1 VRPPVASNEVEPSR
15 PAGGSPAER
24 CRSWTGVV
32 SSWPVSSRGPE
43 PDFPTVPAVS
53 ADASD
58 PGSLVRSGSVTAKL
72 ARNWWGVV
80 ECAAQVM
87 RGVTGLGQ
95 RGGGPN
101 NDPLRND
108 NDQGSEG
115 RRWSCGRPD
124 CGSPCG
130 TSPAFNLKFRH
141 ARRTGWATMLPS
153 QRMTVASRSSRTASA
168 GCIPAIFALMAS
180 ACDRIPAASAPGPK
194 TRQSRRGV
202 DLPGASAIPAP
213 EATSAAALYG
223 CRCPAAKRAA
233 VARSTTHPACAG
245 PDMRDN
251 GCAVRQNQRLRQ
263 IRRDQ
268 HA

>member
-1 VRPPVASNEVEPSR
+1 
-15 PAGGSPAER
+15 
-24 CRSWTGVV
+24 
-32 SSWPVSSRGPE
+32 
-43 PDFPTVPAVS
+43 
-53 ADASD
+53 
-58 PGSLVRSGSVTAKL
+58 
-72 ARNWWGVV
+72 
-80 ECAAQVM
+80 
-87 RGVTGLGQ
+87 
-95 RGGGPN
+95 
-101 NDPLRND
+101 
-108 NDQGSEG
+108 
-115 RRWSCGRPD
+115 
-124 CGSPCG
+124 
-130 TSPAFNLKFRH
+130 
-141 ARRTGWATMLPS
+141 MLPS
-153 QRMTVASRSSRTASA
+153 QRTTVASRSSRTASA

>member
-1 VRPPVASNEVEPSR
+1 MIRSSRQDVHGHLVQAALVAQSR
-15 PAGGSPAER
+15 PATGDAARSRIKGHRFLPTGSRKPAR
-24 CRSWTGVV
+24 W
-32 SSWPVSSRGPE
+32 WPWKCPLVATASARPSRRPE

-115 RRWSCGRPD
+115 RRWSCGRPV

-180 ACDRIPAASAPGPK
+180 ACDRIPAPSAPGPK
-194 TRQSRRGV
+194 TRQSRRG
-202 DLPGASAIPAP
+202 
-213 EATSAAALYG
+213 
-223 CRCPAAKRAA
+223 
-233 VARSTTHPACAG
+233 
-245 PDMRDN
+245 
-251 GCAVRQNQRLRQ
+251 
-263 IRRDQ
+263 
-268 HA
+268 